1 MNHPLTPSAL
11 CWCSGCGEMAGGWG
25 GWGWGVAG
33 GGGRHTA
40 ACGWK
45 LESINK
51 QWTRS
56 DTRLFQSA
64 SADPDNPI

>member
-11 CWCSGCGEMAGGWG
+11 CWCSGCGEMAGGR
-25 GWGWGVAG
+25 G
-33 GGGRHTA
+33 GGDTA
-40 ACGWK
+40 AVGN